1 MIFADS
7 IPVRVYLRISLTIA
21 ETIIA
26 NPKSPSN
33 IAIRKTSKA
42 IGIITITNKIPKNDS
57 SSSEK
62 SNFVNSSNIHEP
74 SPEPAMKKFAER
86 RIITNP
92 TSSEI
97 GRRTN
102 AQINGTGV
110 TAKLALLS
118 SRAYI
123 DANFPEPRSAMVE
136 SSSDIFH
143 SNSLPQ
149 CGQLKYMMRRIATDA
164 AESSFISP
172 SQCGQRIST
181 MNLPNANRG

>member
-1 MIFADS
+1 M
-7 IPVRVYLRISLTIA
+7 
-21 ETIIA
+21 
-26 NPKSPSN
+26 
-33 IAIRKTSKA
+33 RKTSKA
-42 IGIITITNKIPKNDS
+42 IGIITIMNKIPKNDS

-110 TAKLALLS
+110 TDKLALLS

-123 DANFPEPRSAMVE
+123 DANFPEPGSAMVE
-136 SSSDIFH
+136 SSSGIFH

-149 CGQLKYMMRRIATDA
+149 CGQLKYMMERISTEA
-164 AESSFISP
+164 AESRSISP

-181 MNLPNANRG
+181 MNILNANKE

>member
-1 MIFADS
+1 MVFADS

-33 IAIRKTSKA
+33 IAMRKASKA
-42 IGIITITNKIPKNDS
+42 IGIITITKIIAPNNS
-57 SSSEK
+57 VSSEK
-62 SNFVNSSNIHEP
+62 SNFSNSSNIHEP

-123 DANFPEPRSAMVE
+123 DANFPEPGSAMVE
-136 SSSDIFH
+136 SSSGIFH
-143 SNSLPQ
+143 SNSLAQ
-149 CGQLKYMMRRIATDA
+149 CGQLKYMIPPLATDA
-164 AESSFISP
+164 TESSSNSP

-181 MNLPNANRG
+181 MNILNANKE